1 MKFIDKVLRIVK
13 RIPKGRVTTYK
24 EIARILNS
32 SPRAVGQA
40 LKRNKELIIIPCHRV
55 INSDWSI
62 GGYVL
67 GKDMKK
73 RLLESEGVNINKLKD
88 YFIKL

>member
-1 MKFIDKVLRIVK
+1 MEFVNKVLRIVK
-13 RIPKGRVTTYK
+13 KIPKGRVTTYK
-24 EIARILNS
+24 EIARILNT

-40 LKRNKELIIIPCHRV
+40 LKKNKELIIIPCHRV
-55 INSDWSI
+55 VKSDWSI

-67 GKDMKK
+67 GVNVKK
-73 RLLESEGVNINKLKD
+73 ELLKKEGININKLKD